1 MRFTR
6 ALFQTANRVL
16 TPLERAKLVCWF
28 EETNSL
34 AMVARRY
41 RAEFGMDPPNLSQ
54 IKKWHKNFMATGTI
68 RSDDAISAAEME
80 AEEKPTLASL
90 ELEKVLP
97 HFEQRV

>member
-1 MRFTR
+1 MEIEISHLIVF
-6 ALFQTANRVL
+6 
-16 TPLERAKLVCWF
+16 
-28 EETNSL
+28 NS
-34 AMVARRY
+34 RY

-68 RSDDAISAAEME
+68 RSDEPISAAEME